1 MSKRTYS
8 KTDAQQRTIGGL
20 FAIMMT
26 ENPRAAELLVI
37 RLQQFIRARMSRG
50 CNAG

>member
-8 KTDAQQRTIGGL
+8 KTEAQQRTIEGL
-20 FAIMMT
+20 FAIIMN

-37 RLQQFIRARMSRG
+37 RLQQSIRNRMSRG
-50 CNAG
+50 GNPG